1 MQAGTCLHRRFHLFV
16 TTWFTLY
23 SATMASRKEIETA
36 FNAAIDQVQR
46 IAATGLKT
54 PEGRSVVEQL
64 GQLEFRLR
72 TERAKAI
79 EQDAIS
85 AEWVQRTIRWVVE
98 WMPESEL
105 TVIAALGRIARL
117 APRVGLS

>member
-1 MQAGTCLHRRFHLFV
+1 MSSTN
-16 TTWFTLY
+16 
-23 SATMASRKEIETA
+23 EIA
-36 FNAAIDQVQR
+36 AVFDAAISQVQR
-46 IAATGLKT
+46 IAAAGLVT

-72 TERAKAI
+72 TEQSKAV
-79 EQDAIS
+79 EQGIVS

-98 WMPESEL
+98 WMPESDL

-117 APRVGLS
+117 APRAGLS

>member
-1 MQAGTCLHRRFHLFV
+1 MPST
-16 TTWFTLY
+16 
-23 SATMASRKEIETA
+23 KEIEIA
-36 FNAAIDQVQR
+36 FDAAVDQVQR
-46 IAATGLKT
+46 IAATGVKT
-54 PEGRSVVEQL
+54 PDGGSVVEQL

-72 TERAKAI
+72 TERERAI
-79 EQDAIS
+79 AMGAVS
-85 AEWVQRTIRWVVE
+85 PEWVQRTIRWVVE

>member
-16 TTWFTLY
+16 TLWSTLY
-23 SATMASRKEIETA
+23 SAIMASTKEIETA

-54 PEGRSVVEQL
+54 PEGRPVVEQL

-72 TERAKAI
+72 NERAKAI
-79 EQDAIS
+79 EQDAVS

>member
-1 MQAGTCLHRRFHLFV
+1 
-16 TTWFTLY
+16 
-23 SATMASRKEIETA
+23 MASAKEIEAA
-36 FNAAIDQVQR
+36 FDAAIDQVQR

-54 PEGRSVVEQL
+54 PEGRVVVEQL

-72 TERAKAI
+72 TERAKAV
-79 EQDAIS
+79 EQSTVS

-117 APRVGLS
+117 APRIGLS